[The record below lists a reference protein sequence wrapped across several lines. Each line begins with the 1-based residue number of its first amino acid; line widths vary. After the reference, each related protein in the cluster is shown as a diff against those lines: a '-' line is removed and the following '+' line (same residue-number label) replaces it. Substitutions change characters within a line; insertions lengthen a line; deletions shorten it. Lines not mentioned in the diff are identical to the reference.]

1 MVENLNRVAIRSADT
16 MTATKVE
23 RQQNFAKSDEVV
35 ARQKIETMK
44 METKISA
51 FMFGTR
57 PESKDY
63 AQLERL
69 AIMTQQHERICE
81 QLKRDA
87 ERKLMQERNIC
98 VVTVML
104 TLLSIALAAWFV
116 VNVRP

>member
-1 MVENLNRVAIRSADT
+1 MVENLNRVAIRSADSIT
-16 MTATKVE
+16 GSKIE
-23 RQQNFAKSDEVV
+23 RLQKFEKSDEII
-35 ARQKIETMK
+35 AKQQIETMK
-44 METKISA
+44 SA

-63 AQLERL
+63 AKLERL

-87 ERKLMQERNIC
+87 ERKLMLERNIC
-98 VVTVML
+98 IVTVGL